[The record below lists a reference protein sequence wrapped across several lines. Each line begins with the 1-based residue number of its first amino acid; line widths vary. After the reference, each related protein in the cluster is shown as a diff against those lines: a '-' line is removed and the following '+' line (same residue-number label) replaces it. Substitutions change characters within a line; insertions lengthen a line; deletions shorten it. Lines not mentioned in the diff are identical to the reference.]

1 MEQEVAYYDALL
13 DLKKEF
19 PEQVSSMEIS
29 HDKGE
34 WKKEV
39 KVFPSLPL
47 VNDKKVLVKIEGKI
61 KDKDK
66 IVRLLQKELK
76 H

>member
-1 MEQEVAYYDALL
+1 
-13 DLKKEF
+13 
-19 PEQVSSMEIS
+19 MEIS
-29 HDKGE
+29 HDKGQ

-39 KVFPSLPL
+39 KIFPSLLL

-66 IVRLLQKELK
+66 IVKLLQKELK